1 MKKNLISVAVMF
13 AILTITGT
21 AKASEV
27 YIEQAGSNTTIDI
40 TQTGTGNRVGSQ
52 GTPSTFGGDSLNIDI
67 IQNGSGNQADIQLVT
82 ATSTVIN
89 YSATGDTNI
98 LDVSVNGGTGNSL
111 TAVIDGDSNR
121 LTMCATNDGAGTPAG
136 ATAACSTGIS
146 VNNTINVV
154 NITGNSNT
162 VNLELA
168 SADATNTINI
178 GQNTPSNNN
187 VVNLTQTGLDN
198 HTVNLAIDGNTNKVN
213 ILQQ

>member
-1 MKKNLISVAVMF
+1 MKKNLISVAVVF
-13 AILTITGT
+13 AILTIAGT

-82 ATSTVIN
+82 ATSTVVN

>member
-82 ATSTVIN
+82 ATSTVVN